1 MRRGELLKITWDMV
15 DINKKII
22 TLPAQ
27 LTKTNRTRNVPLQ
40 PHAIEILQK
49 MPRSLNGKIFPIGIK
64 NFERSWNSIC
74 RKARITGLRF
84 HDLKREAIS
93 RLFEKGLS
101 ISEVQLFVGNSLS
114 TLSVYTQHDSTTVAQ
129 KLAK

>member
-15 DINKKII
+15 DLEKKYIH
-22 TLPAQ
+22 LPAPI
-27 LTKTNRTRNVPLQ
+27 TKTNKTRNVPLQ
-40 PHAIEILQK
+40 PHAIEILRK
-49 MPRSLNGKIFPIGIK
+49 MPRSLNGKLFPIGLK

-74 RKARITGLRF
+74 KRAGIAGLRF

-101 ISEVQLFVGNSLS
+101 ISEVQLFCGNSLS
-114 TLSVYTQHDSTTVAQ
+114 TLSVYTQHNSTTLAE
-129 KLAK
+129 KLAL